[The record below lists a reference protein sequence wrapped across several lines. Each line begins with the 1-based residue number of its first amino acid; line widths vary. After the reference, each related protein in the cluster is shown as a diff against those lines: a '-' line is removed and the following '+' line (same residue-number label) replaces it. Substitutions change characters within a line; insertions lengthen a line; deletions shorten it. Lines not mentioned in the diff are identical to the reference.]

1 MDWKN
6 AVAAGLVAGAGW
18 GLAVQIGGSS
28 AVRAQQ
34 PPGGGGGGVTSSLFT
49 LLDANK
55 DGTLTRDELK
65 TTFDAWF
72 TKWDSAKGN
81 ALTPEQVFVGMNAA
95 FPPATP
101 GTGPAPAQNQTP
113 RAEDVA
119 AMMAALPAAAPVK
132 PKQPRRVLVLGK
144 AAGFVHSSIPLAART
159 IEEIGKKTGAWS
171 TAITYDP

>member
-1 MDWKN
+1 MGGRVMN
-6 AVAAGLVAGAGW
+6 RTSTVAAILVIGAGC
-18 GLAVQIGGSS
+18 GLAIQLGGSNGV
-28 AVRAQQ
+28 AAQQ

-55 DGTLTRDELK
+55 DGALTRGELK
-65 TTFDAWF
+65 TTFDAWY

-113 RAEDVA
+113 R
-119 AMMAALPAAAPVK
+119 
-132 PKQPRRVLVLGK
+132 
-144 AAGFVHSSIPLAART
+144 
-159 IEEIGKKTGAWS
+159 
-171 TAITYDP
+171 